1 MCVGV
6 PMQIVS
12 VNGIAAD
19 CTDGRQ
25 SETVDLSLV
34 GDLAPGTW
42 VLTHLGCAREV
53 ISDTEA
59 RQIMAAL
66 DGLRAVMAG
75 GEAGDA
81 FADIDAQ
88 APQLPPH
95 LQAALDAGHSTG

>member
-1 MCVGV
+1 
-6 PMQIVS
+6 MQIVA
-12 VNGIAAD
+12 VNGIAGT
-19 CTDGRQ
+19 CTNGTQ

-34 GDLAPGTW
+34 GDLPPGTW

-53 ISDTEA
+53 ISEPEA

-66 DGLRAVMAG
+66 EGLRAIMAG
-75 GEAGDA
+75 GDAGDA
-81 FADIDAQ
+81 FADLDAR